1 MFSSSDENMPN
12 TIISSFSDKASFD
25 NEASLAASISQDGSD
40 AGVDTVNEDRKAGR
54 PRAPIGSAGDTAR
67 ETPRGGKGH
76 GTRGGRT
83 FRRCE
88 KYPEPNTKPRSG
100 KVRMSQKYKQ

>member
-12 TIISSFSDKASFD
+12 TIIRGSFSDKASFD

-54 PRAPIGSAGDTAR
+54 PRAPTGSRA
-67 ETPRGGKGH
+67 E
-76 GTRGGRT
+76 
-83 FRRCE
+83 
-88 KYPEPNTKPRSG
+88 
-100 KVRMSQKYKQ
+100 KVRNAQRRKRARDTRRTNIPKM